1 MTEPKDLI
9 EVLKSVV
16 ITASVDPKNWNV
28 GLQAE
33 ASIRAVLAE
42 LRRHGYSVC
51 GTRVDGVVPLIAA
64 IDRAI
69 LKAATSRADRGPAED
84 AAAIRRAVLA
94 ELDRQGW
101 QCMPKVATGEMARAE
116 GYEAAMQDAA
126 RIAEAWG
133 AYSIAQILRQHGDRK
148 DALAEL
154 GGGQ

>member
-1 MTEPKDLI
+1 MTDRKPLI
-9 EVLKSVV
+9 EALKSAATMTL
-16 ITASVDPKNWNV
+16 IDPKNWNV

-42 LRRHGYSVC
+42 LDRQGYSVC
-51 GTRVDGVVPLIAA
+51 REAGTMVDGVVPLIAA

-101 QCMPKVATGEMARAE
+101 QCMPREPTPEMWTVGVDTVVRFRQLPFHPDKITADMWDAMRK
-116 GYEAAMQDAA
+116 AAP
-126 RIAEAWG
+126 
-133 AYSIAQILRQHGDRK
+133 K
-148 DALAEL
+148 L
-154 GGGQ
+154 GGE